1 MDADADIQAIALA
14 AITDGVPLLKAFR
27 AHRGYG
33 VDELAASARVPP
45 EDIAQAEAGGALS
58 FDYLASIAE
67 TLEIPVEMLLWHAAK
82 APETAAELA
91 SEADPFSL

>member
-27 AHRGYG
+27 THRGLG
-33 VDELAASARVPP
+33 VDELAAAARVPA
-45 EDIAQAEAGGALS
+45 EDIARAEAGGALS

-82 APETAAELA
+82 APETCAEVA
-91 SEADPFSL
+91 TEADA

>member
-27 AHRGYG
+27 THRQMAI
-33 VDELAASARVPP
+33 DDLASSARVPP
-45 EDIAQAEAGGALS
+45 EDIARAEAGGALS

-82 APETAAELA
+82 APENSAEVA
-91 SEADPFSL
+91 TEADA